1 MSLAGFTHGNVI
13 LLLPREPASPLQ
25 FQPVGSPQLLAQHL
39 VCVGRHS
46 QGLLESRLPAL
57 PDFPPPQAGTAAGS
71 AGEHMRIFL
80 QNVHYSYSQ
89 KRCCPAPQ

>member
-1 MSLAGFTHGNVI
+1 MSLAGFTHGYVI

-25 FQPVGSPQLLAQHL
+25 FRPVGSPQLSAQCLLH
-39 VCVGRHS
+39 VGRHS